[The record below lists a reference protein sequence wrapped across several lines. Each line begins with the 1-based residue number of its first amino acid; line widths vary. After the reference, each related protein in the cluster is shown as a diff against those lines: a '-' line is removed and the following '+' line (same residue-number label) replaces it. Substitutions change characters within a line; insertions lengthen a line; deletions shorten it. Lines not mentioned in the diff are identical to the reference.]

1 MFKRSEGVAY
11 LKCLQAAYASGGA
24 SGLDEAIQQK
34 IVDPMVG

>member
-1 MFKRSEGVAY
+1 
-11 LKCLQAAYASGGA
+11 LQAAYASGGA